1 MTIVQL
7 DKDCLKALIEGN
19 GEGSTDLSQLHAK
32 DTELTNRVNVLEEA
46 KPVVENKLTALE
58 AKNTAQDEKITAL
71 ENRTDNFVNNVAVSK
86 EGKKVKLTYTR
97 VDGTSSEV
105 EFEDS
110 DTVTLAYD
118 DEPLK
123 TRIKALEDK
132 PDKDTIYNDTE
143 VKQGIK
149 ANEASITALEGD
161 VTALRTHTDA
171 RLEALENKVDNDTIY
186 DDTAV
191 RGQITALE
199 SKVTDNKSAQD
210 AKNTELENKIT
221 ALETK
226 PDKDTVYDDTALSGR
241 VTTLETAVTDNK
253 QAQDTKN
260 SELDAKDKELEGK
273 VKALEAKEDNDKQT
287 LSLTDHTLSI
297 SNGNSVEL
305 PKYDDTALK
314 AKGTEQDEAIN
325 ALKEK
330 TKSFLTGASLAR
342 QGDTVTLTYTNI
354 DGTSTNLEFEDHD
367 TKVLAYDDTALKT
380 RVQELENKTDK
391 DTVYDDAPI
400 KARISALESKEDKD
414 TKYNVKSTTEG
425 VTVTKSEE
433 ANETVFTVNADE
445 ALKNRTT
452 TEDVKKLIE
461 ENNKRTAKVTLTHGT
476 YIDESKFTYGFD
488 NRKPEFVYNDV
499 THFGTFKVDG
509 FIKNHLENHGV
520 YLASMPE
527 SSPKPLSLLEFLV
540 YINNKPVN
548 VWLDTSGNVRANGI
562 TDDMIGQRIVVTFVG
577 LFI

>member
-19 GEGSTDLSQLHAK
+19 GGGSEDLSQLHAK

-46 KPVVENKLTALE
+46 KPVVEGKLTEIE

-161 VTALRTHTDA
+161 VTALRTHTDS
-171 RLEALENKVDNDTIY
+171 RLEALENKADNDTIY

-191 RGQITALE
+191 RGQITTLE

-226 PDKDTVYDDTALSGR
+226 PDKDTVYDDTALAGR
-241 VTTLETAVTDNK
+241 VTTLETAVADNK

-260 SELDAKDKELEGK
+260 SELDAKDKELDGK

-305 PKYDDTALK
+305 PKYDDTEVK
-314 AKGTEQDEAIN
+314 AKNTEQDEAIN

-342 QGDTVTLTYTNI
+342 QGDTVTITYTNI
-354 DGTSTNLEFEDHD
+354 DGTSTNLEFDDHD
-367 TKVLAYDDTALKT
+367 TKALAYDDSALKT

-391 DTVYDDAPI
+391 DT
-400 KARISALESKEDKD
+400 
-414 TKYNVKSTTEG
+414 KYNVKSSTSG
-425 VTVTKSEE
+425 VTVTESQEDGKE
-433 ANETVFTVNADE
+433 VFTINADE

-452 TEDVKKLIE
+452 TEDVKKLIA
-461 ENNKRTAKVTLTHGT
+461 ENNKRNAVVARSFGT
-476 YIDESKFTYGFD
+476 YTDESKFSYGYD
-488 NRKPEFVYNDV
+488 DRKPSFVYNDV

-509 FIKNHLENHGV
+509 FIKGDI
-520 YLASMPE
+520 YADGSYIASMPQG
-527 SSPKPLSLLEFLV
+527 SPKPLDLMENLI

-548 VWLDTSGNVRANGI
+548 VYLNTQGDVRVNGV
-562 TDDMIGQRIVVTFVG
+562 TNDMIGQRIVTTFIG
-577 LFI
+577 LFA

>member
-19 GEGSTDLSQLHAK
+19 GGSSEDLSQLHAK

-46 KPVVENKLTALE
+46 KPVVENKLTEIE

-123 TRIKALEDK
+123 ARIKALEAK

-161 VTALRTHTDA
+161 VTALRTHTDS
-171 RLEALENKVDNDTIY
+171 RLEALENKADNDTVY

-199 SKVTDNKSAQD
+199 TKVNDNKTAQD
-210 AKNTELENKIT
+210 AKNT
-221 ALETK
+221 
-226 PDKDTVYDDTALSGR
+226 
-241 VTTLETAVTDNK
+241 
-253 QAQDTKN
+253 
-260 SELDAKDKELEGK
+260 ELDAKDKELEGK

-314 AKGTEQDEAIN
+314 AKGTEQEEAIN
-325 ALKEK
+325 TLKEK

-342 QGDTVTLTYTNI
+342 HDDVVTLTYTNI
-354 DGTSTNLEFEDHD
+354 DGTSTNLEFSDHD
-367 TKVLAYDDTALKT
+367 TKALAYDDTALKA
-380 RVQELENKTDK
+380 RVQELENKPDK

-400 KARISALESKEDKD
+400 KARISALETKEDKD
-414 TKYNVKSTTEG
+414 TKYNVKSATSG

-433 ANETVFTVNADE
+433 NGENVFTVNADE
-445 ALKNRTT
+445 ALKNLASKD
-452 TEDVKKLIE
+452 DVQKLIA
-461 ENNKRTAKVTLTHGT
+461 ENNKRTAKVALTHGT
-476 YIDESKFTYGFD
+476 YTDESKFTYGFD
-488 NRKPEFVYNDV
+488 DRKPEFVYNDV

-509 FIKNHLENHGV
+509 FIQAHLENHGV
-520 YLASMPE
+520 YLASMPKG
-527 SSPKPLSLLEFLV
+527 SPKPLSLLEFLV

-548 VWLDTSGNVRANGI
+548 VWLDTYGNVRANGI

-577 LFI
+577 LFV

>member
-19 GEGSTDLSQLHAK
+19 GGSSEDLSQLHAK

-46 KPVVENKLTALE
+46 KPVVENKLTEIE

-123 TRIKALEDK
+123 ARIKALEDK

-161 VTALRTHTDA
+161 VTALRTHTDS
-171 RLEALENKVDNDTIY
+171 RLEALENKADNDTVY

-191 RGQITALE
+191 RGQITALDT
-199 SKVTDNKSAQD
+199 KVDNNKTAQD
-210 AKNTELENKIT
+210 TKNTELET
-221 ALETK
+221 RLQALETK
-226 PDKDTVYDDTALSGR
+226 PDKDTVYDDSALAGR
-241 VTTLETAVTDNK
+241 VTTLETAVGDNK
-253 QAQDTKN
+253 QAQDAKN
-260 SELDAKDKELEGK
+260 SELDAKDKALEGK
-273 VKALEAKEDNDKQT
+273 ITALENKADNDNQT
-287 LSLTDHTLSI
+287 LSLNDHTLSI

-314 AKGTEQDEAIN
+314 AKGTEQEEAIN
-325 ALKEK
+325 TLKEK

-342 QGDTVTLTYTNI
+342 HDDVVTLTYTNI
-354 DGTSTNLEFEDHD
+354 DGTSTNLEFSDHD
-367 TKVLAYDDTALKT
+367 TKALAYDDTALKT

-391 DTVYDDAPI
+391 DT
-400 KARISALESKEDKD
+400 
-414 TKYNVKSTTEG
+414 KYNVKSSTSG
-425 VTVTKSEE
+425 VTVTESQEDGKE
-433 ANETVFTVNADE
+433 VFTINADE
-445 ALKNRTT
+445 ALKNLPTKD
-452 TEDVKKLIE
+452 DVANAIT
-461 ENNKRTAKVTLTHGT
+461 ENNKRTAKVALTYGT
-476 YIDESKFTYGFD
+476 YWDESKFTYGFD
-488 NRKPEFVYNDV
+488 DRKPEFVYNDV

-509 FIKNHLENHGV
+509 FIKAHLENHGV
-520 YLASMPE
+520 YLASMPKG
-527 SSPKPLSLLEFLV
+527 SPKPLSLLEFLV

-577 LFI
+577 LFV

>member
-19 GEGSTDLSQLHAK
+19 GGGSEDLSQLHAK

-46 KPVVENKLTALE
+46 KPVVEGKLTEIE

-71 ENRTDNFVNNVAVSK
+71 ENRTDNFVNNVSVSK

-110 DTVTLAYD
+110 DTVTLAYN

-123 TRIKALEDK
+123 ARIKALEDK

-161 VTALRTHTDA
+161 VTALRTHTDS
-171 RLEALENKVDNDTIY
+171 RLEALENKADNDTVY

-191 RGQITALE
+191 RSQITALDT
-199 SKVTDNKSAQD
+199 KVDNNKTAQD

-226 PDKDTVYDDTALSGR
+226 PDKDTVYDDSALAGR
-241 VTTLETAVTDNK
+241 VTTLETAVGDNK
-253 QAQDTKN
+253 QAQDAKN
-260 SELDAKDKELEGK
+260 SELDAKDKALEGK
-273 VKALEAKEDNDKQT
+273 ITALENKADNDNQT
-287 LSLTDHTLSI
+287 LSLNDHTLSI

-305 PKYDDTALK
+305 PKYDDTDVK
-314 AKGTEQDEAIN
+314 AKNTEQDEAIN

-354 DGTSTNLEFEDHD
+354 DGTSTNLEFDDHD

-391 DTVYDDAPI
+391 DT
-400 KARISALESKEDKD
+400 
-414 TKYNVKSTTEG
+414 KYNVKSSTSG
-425 VTVTKSEE
+425 VTVTESQEDGKE
-433 ANETVFTVNADE
+433 VFTINADE

-452 TEDVKKLIE
+452 TEDVKKLIA
-461 ENNKRTAKVTLTHGT
+461 ENNKRNAVVARSFGT
-476 YIDESKFTYGFD
+476 YTDESKFSYGYD
-488 NRKPEFVYNDV
+488 DRKPSFVYNDV

-509 FIKNHLENHGV
+509 FIKGDI
-520 YLASMPE
+520 YADGSYIASMPQG
-527 SSPKPLSLLEFLV
+527 SPKPLDLMENLI

-548 VWLDTSGNVRANGI
+548 VYLNTQGDVRVNGV

-577 LFI
+577 LFV

>member
-19 GEGSTDLSQLHAK
+19 GGSSEDLSQLHAK

-46 KPVVENKLTALE
+46 KPVVENKLTEIE
-58 AKNTAQDEKITAL
+58 AKNTSQDEKITAL

-86 EGKKVKLTYTR
+86 EGKNVKLTYTR

-123 TRIKALEDK
+123 ARIKALEDK
-132 PDKDTIYNDTE
+132 PDKDTIYNDSE

-161 VTALRTHTDA
+161 VTALRTHTDS
-171 RLEALENKVDNDTIY
+171 RLEALENKADNDTVY

-191 RGQITALE
+191 RGQITALDT
-199 SKVTDNKSAQD
+199 KVDNNKTAQD
-210 AKNTELENKIT
+210 TKNTELET
-221 ALETK
+221 RLQALETK
-226 PDKDTVYDDTALSGR
+226 PDKDTVYDDSALAGR
-241 VTTLETAVTDNK
+241 VTTLETAVGDNK
-253 QAQDTKN
+253 QAQDAKN
-260 SELDAKDKELEGK
+260 SELDAKDKALEGK
-273 VKALEAKEDNDKQT
+273 ITALENKADNDNQT
-287 LSLTDHTLSI
+287 LSLNDHTLSI

-314 AKGTEQDEAIN
+314 AKGTEQEEAIN
-325 ALKEK
+325 TLKEK

-342 QGDTVTLTYTNI
+342 HDDVVTLTYTNI
-354 DGTSTNLEFEDHD
+354 DGTSTNLEFSDHD
-367 TKVLAYDDTALKT
+367 TKALAYDDTALKT

-391 DTVYDDAPI
+391 DT
-400 KARISALESKEDKD
+400 
-414 TKYNVKSTTEG
+414 KYNVKSSTSG
-425 VTVTKSEE
+425 VTVTESQEDGKE
-433 ANETVFTVNADE
+433 VFTINADE
-445 ALKNRTT
+445 ALKNLPTKD
-452 TEDVKKLIE
+452 DVANAIT
-461 ENNKRTAKVTLTHGT
+461 ENNKRTAKVALTYGT
-476 YIDESKFTYGFD
+476 YWDESKFTYGFD
-488 NRKPEFVYNDV
+488 DRKPEFVYNDV

-509 FIKNHLENHGV
+509 FIKAHLENHGV
-520 YLASMPE
+520 YLASMPKG
-527 SSPKPLSLLEFLV
+527 SPKPLSLLEFLV

-577 LFI
+577 LFV

>member
-19 GEGSTDLSQLHAK
+19 GEGSADLSQLHAK

-58 AKNTAQDEKITAL
+58 AKNTSQDEKITAL
-71 ENRTDNFVNNVAVSK
+71 ENRTDNFVNNVSVSK

-171 RLEALENKVDNDTIY
+171 RLEALENKADNDTIY

-226 PDKDTVYDDTALSGR
+226 PDKDTVYDDTALAGR
-241 VTTLETAVTDNK
+241 VTTLENTVADNK

-260 SELDAKDKELEGK
+260 SELDAKDKELDGK
-273 VKALEAKEDNDKQT
+273 IKALEAKEDNDKQT

-305 PKYDDTALK
+305 PKYDDTEVK
-314 AKGTEQDEAIN
+314 AKSTEQDKAIN

-342 QGDTVTLTYTNI
+342 QGDVVTLTYTNI
-354 DGTSTNLEFEDHD
+354 DGTSTNLEFSDHD
-367 TKVLAYDDTALKT
+367 TKALAYDDTALKT

-391 DTVYDDAPI
+391 DT
-400 KARISALESKEDKD
+400 
-414 TKYNVKSTTEG
+414 KYNVKSSTSG
-425 VTVTKSEE
+425 ITVTKSEE

-452 TEDVKKLIE
+452 TEDVKKLIA
-461 ENNKRTAKVTLTHGT
+461 ENNKRNAVVARSFGT
-476 YIDESKFTYGFD
+476 YTDESKFSYGYD
-488 NRKPEFVYNDV
+488 GRKPSFVYNDV

-509 FIKNHLENHGV
+509 FIKGDI
-520 YLASMPE
+520 YADGSYIASMPQG
-527 SSPKPLSLLEFLV
+527 SPKPLDLMENLI

-548 VWLDTSGNVRANGI
+548 VYLNTQGDVRVNGV
-562 TDDMIGQRIVVTFVG
+562 TNDMIGQRIVTTFIG
-577 LFI
+577 LFA

>member
-19 GEGSTDLSQLHAK
+19 GGGSEDLSQLHAK

-46 KPVVENKLTALE
+46 KPVVENKLTEIE

-71 ENRTDNFVNNVAVSK
+71 ENRTDNYVNNVSVSK
-86 EGKKVKLTYTR
+86 EGKKVKLTYNR

-123 TRIKALEDK
+123 ARIKALEDK
-132 PDKDTIYNDTE
+132 PDKDTIYNDTD

-171 RLEALENKVDNDTIY
+171 RLEALENKTDNDTIY

-191 RGQITALE
+191 RSQITALDT
-199 SKVTDNKSAQD
+199 KVDNNKTAQD

-226 PDKDTVYDDTALSGR
+226 SDKDTVYDDSALAGR
-241 VTTLETAVTDNK
+241 VTTLETTVGDNK
-253 QAQDTKN
+253 QAQDAKN
-260 SELDAKDKELEGK
+260 SELDAKDKALEGK
-273 VKALEAKEDNDKQT
+273 ITALENKADNDNQT
-287 LSLTDHTLSI
+287 LSLNDHTLSI

-305 PKYDDTALK
+305 PKYDDTEVK
-314 AKGTEQDEAIN
+314 AKSTEQGEAIN

-354 DGTSTNLEFEDHD
+354 DGTSTNLEFSDHD
-367 TKVLAYDDTALKT
+367 TKALAYDDTALKA
-380 RVQELENKTDK
+380 RVQELENKPDK

-400 KARISALESKEDKD
+400 KARISTLESKEDKD
-414 TKYNVKSTTEG
+414 TKYNVKSSTNG
-425 VTVTKSEE
+425 ITVTESQEDGKE
-433 ANETVFTVNADE
+433 VFTINADE
-445 ALKNRTT
+445 ALKNLTT
-452 TEDVKKLIE
+452 KDDVAKAIA
-461 ENNKRTAKVTLTHGT
+461 ENNKRTAKVALTHGT
-476 YIDESKFTYGFD
+476 YWDESKFTYGFD
-488 NRKPEFVYNDV
+488 DRKPEFVYNDV

-509 FIKNHLENHGV
+509 FIKGHLEDRGV
-520 YLASMPE
+520 YLASMPKG
-527 SSPKPLSLLEFLV
+527 SPKPLSLLEFLV

-548 VWLDTSGNVRANGI
+548 VWLNTSGNVRANGI

-577 LFI
+577 LFV

>member
-476 YIDESKFTYGFD
+476 YIDESKFTYGFY

-520 YLASMPE
+520 YLASMPK

>member
-19 GEGSTDLSQLHAK
+19 GEGSADLSQLHAK

-46 KPVVENKLTALE
+46 KPVVENKLTEIE

-123 TRIKALEDK
+123 ARIKALEDK

-143 VKQGIK
+143 VK
-149 ANEASITALEGD
+149 
-161 VTALRTHTDA
+161 
-171 RLEALENKVDNDTIY
+171 
-186 DDTAV
+186 
-191 RGQITALE
+191 
-199 SKVTDNKSAQD
+199 
-210 AKNTELENKIT
+210 AKN
-221 ALETK
+221 
-226 PDKDTVYDDTALSGR
+226 
-241 VTTLETAVTDNK
+241 
-253 QAQDTKN
+253 
-260 SELDAKDKELEGK
+260 
-273 VKALEAKEDNDKQT
+273 
-287 LSLTDHTLSI
+287 
-297 SNGNSVEL
+297 
-305 PKYDDTALK
+305 
-314 AKGTEQDEAIN
+314 TEQDEAIN

-342 QGDTVTLTYTNI
+342 QGDVVTLTYTNI
-354 DGTSTNLEFEDHD
+354 DGTSTNLEFSDHD
-367 TKVLAYDDTALKT
+367 TKALAYDDTALKT

-414 TKYNVKSTTEG
+414 TKYNVKSATEG

-476 YIDESKFTYGFD
+476 YIDESGFTYGFD
-488 NRKPEFVYNDV
+488 DRKPEFVYNDV

-509 FIKNHLENHGV
+509 FIKGHLENHGV

-527 SSPKPLSLLEFLV
+527 GSPKPLSLLEFLV

-548 VWLDTSGNVRANGI
+548 VWLDTSGHVRANGI

-577 LFI
+577 LFV

>member
-19 GEGSTDLSQLHAK
+19 GGGSEDLSQLHAK

-46 KPVVENKLTALE
+46 KPVVEGKLTEIE

-71 ENRTDNFVNNVAVSK
+71 ENRTDNFVNNVSVSK

-110 DTVTLAYD
+110 DTVTLAYN

-123 TRIKALEDK
+123 ARIKALEDK

-161 VTALRTHTDA
+161 VTALRTHTDS
-171 RLEALENKVDNDTIY
+171 RLEALENKADNDTVY

-191 RGQITALE
+191 RSQITALDT
-199 SKVTDNKSAQD
+199 KVDNNKTAQD
-210 AKNTELENKIT
+210 TKNTELET
-221 ALETK
+221 RLQALETK
-226 PDKDTVYDDTALSGR
+226 PDKDTVYDDSALAGR
-241 VTTLETAVTDNK
+241 VTTLETAVGDNK
-253 QAQDTKN
+253 QAQDAKN
-260 SELDAKDKELEGK
+260 SELDAKDKALEGK
-273 VKALEAKEDNDKQT
+273 ITALENKADNDNQT
-287 LSLTDHTLSI
+287 LSLNDHTLSI

-305 PKYDDTALK
+305 PKYDDTDVK
-314 AKGTEQDEAIN
+314 AKNTEQDEAIN

-354 DGTSTNLEFEDHD
+354 DGTSTNLEFDDHD

-391 DTVYDDAPI
+391 DT
-400 KARISALESKEDKD
+400 
-414 TKYNVKSTTEG
+414 KYNVKSSTSG
-425 VTVTKSEE
+425 VTVTESQEDGKE
-433 ANETVFTVNADE
+433 VFIINADE
-445 ALKNRTT
+445 ALKNLPTKD
-452 TEDVKKLIE
+452 DVANAIT
-461 ENNKRTAKVTLTHGT
+461 ENNKRTAKVALTYGT
-476 YIDESKFTYGFD
+476 YTDESKFTYGFD
-488 NRKPEFVYNDV
+488 GRKPEFVYNDV

-509 FIKNHLENHGV
+509 FIKGHLENHGV

-527 SSPKPLSLLEFLV
+527 GSPKPLSLLEFLV

-577 LFI
+577 LFV

>member
-1 MTIVQL
+1 M
-7 DKDCLKALIEGN
+7 
-19 GEGSTDLSQLHAK
+19 
-32 DTELTNRVNVLEEA
+32 
-46 KPVVENKLTALE
+46 
-58 AKNTAQDEKITAL
+58 
-71 ENRTDNFVNNVAVSK
+71 SK
-86 EGKKVKLTYTR
+86 EGKKVKLTYNR

-123 TRIKALEDK
+123 ARIKALEDK
-132 PDKDTIYNDTE
+132 PDKDTIYNDTD

-171 RLEALENKVDNDTIY
+171 RLEALENKTDNDTIY

-191 RGQITALE
+191 RGQITALDT
-199 SKVTDNKSAQD
+199 KVDNNKTAQD
-210 AKNTELENKIT
+210 TKNTELET
-221 ALETK
+221 RLQALETK
-226 PDKDTVYDDTALSGR
+226 PDKDTVYDDSALAGR
-241 VTTLETAVTDNK
+241 VTTLETAVGDNK
-253 QAQDTKN
+253 QAQDAKN
-260 SELDAKDKELEGK
+260 SELDAKDKALEGK
-273 VKALEAKEDNDKQT
+273 ITALENKADNDNQT
-287 LSLTDHTLSI
+287 LSLNDHTLSI

-305 PKYDDTALK
+305 PKYDDTEVK
-314 AKGTEQDEAIN
+314 AKSTEQGEAIN

-354 DGTSTNLEFEDHD
+354 DGTSTNLEFSDHD
-367 TKVLAYDDTALKT
+367 TKALAYDDTALKA
-380 RVQELENKTDK
+380 RVQELENKPDK

-400 KARISALESKEDKD
+400 KARISTLESKEDKD
-414 TKYNVKSTTEG
+414 TKYNVKSSTNG
-425 VTVTKSEE
+425 ITVTESQEDGKE
-433 ANETVFTVNADE
+433 VFTINADE
-445 ALKNRTT
+445 ALKNLTT
-452 TEDVKKLIE
+452 KDDVAKAIA
-461 ENNKRTAKVTLTHGT
+461 ENNKRTAKVALTHGT
-476 YIDESKFTYGFD
+476 YWDESKFTYGFD
-488 NRKPEFVYNDV
+488 DRKPEFVYNDV

-509 FIKNHLENHGV
+509 FIKGHLENHGV
-520 YLASMPE
+520 YLASMPDG
-527 SSPKPLSLLEFLV
+527 SPKPLSLLEFLV

-577 LFI
+577 LFV

>member
-19 GEGSTDLSQLHAK
+19 GGSSEDLSQLHAK

-46 KPVVENKLTALE
+46 KPVVENKLTEIE

-123 TRIKALEDK
+123 ARIKALEDK
-132 PDKDTIYNDTE
+132 PDKDTIYNDSE

-161 VTALRTHTDA
+161 VTALRTHTDS
-171 RLEALENKVDNDTIY
+171 RLEALENKADNDTVY

-199 SKVTDNKSAQD
+199 TKVNDNKTAQD

-226 PDKDTVYDDTALSGR
+226 PDKDTVYDDSALAGR
-241 VTTLETAVTDNK
+241 VTTLETAVGDNK

-287 LSLTDHTLSI
+287 LSLNDHTLSI

-314 AKGTEQDEAIN
+314 AKGTEQEEAIN
-325 ALKEK
+325 TLKEK

-342 QGDTVTLTYTNI
+342 HDDVVTLTYTNI
-354 DGTSTNLEFEDHD
+354 DGTSTNLEFSDHD
-367 TKVLAYDDTALKT
+367 TKALAYDDTALKA

-391 DTVYDDAPI
+391 DT
-400 KARISALESKEDKD
+400 
-414 TKYNVKSTTEG
+414 KYNVKSATSG
-425 VTVTKSEE
+425 VTVTKSQENDE
-433 ANETVFTVNADE
+433 NVFTINADE
-445 ALKNRTT
+445 ALKNLPTKD
-452 TEDVKKLIE
+452 DVANAIT
-461 ENNKRTAKVTLTHGT
+461 ENNKRTAKVALTHGT
-476 YIDESKFTYGFD
+476 YTDESKFTYRFD
-488 NRKPEFVYNDV
+488 DRKPEFVYNDV

-509 FIKNHLENHGV
+509 FIQGHLENHGV
-520 YLASMPE
+520 YLASMPKG
-527 SSPKPLSLLEFLV
+527 SPKPLGLLEFLI

-577 LFI
+577 LFA

>member
-19 GEGSTDLSQLHAK
+19 GGSSEDLSQLHAK

-46 KPVVENKLTALE
+46 KPVVENKLTEIE

-86 EGKKVKLTYTR
+86 EDKKVKLTYTR

-123 TRIKALEDK
+123 ARIKALEDK

-161 VTALRTHTDA
+161 VTALRTHTDS
-171 RLEALENKVDNDTIY
+171 RLEALENKADNDTVY

-199 SKVTDNKSAQD
+199 TKVNDNKTAQD

-226 PDKDTVYDDTALSGR
+226 PDKDTVYDDSDLKEQVNDLGSSIASVLHDISEIRVNNEQRLS
-241 VTTLETAVTDNK
+241 
-253 QAQDTKN
+253 
-260 SELDAKDKELEGK
+260 
-273 VKALEAKEDNDKQT
+273 ALESKEDKDKQT
-287 LSLTDHTLSI
+287 LSLEGNTLSI

-314 AKGTEQDEAIN
+314 AKGTEQEEAIN
-325 ALKEK
+325 TLKEK

-342 QGDTVTLTYTNI
+342 HDDVVTLTYTNI
-354 DGTSTNLEFEDHD
+354 DGTSTNLEFSDHD
-367 TKVLAYDDTALKT
+367 TKALAYDDTALKA

-414 TKYNVKSTTEG
+414 TKYNVKSATSG

-433 ANETVFTVNADE
+433 NGENVFTINADD
-445 ALKNRTT
+445 ALKNLASKDEVSRA
-452 TEDVKKLIE
+452 IA
-461 ENNKRTAKVTLTHGT
+461 ENNKRTTKVALTHGT
-476 YIDESKFTYGFD
+476 YEDESKFTYRFD
-488 NRKPEFVYNDV
+488 DRKPEFVYNDV

-509 FIKNHLENHGV
+509 FIKAHLENNGV
-520 YLASMPE
+520 YLASMPKG
-527 SSPKPLSLLEFLV
+527 SPKPLSLLEFLV

-577 LFI
+577 LFV

>member
-19 GEGSTDLSQLHAK
+19 GGSSEDLSQLHAK

-46 KPVVENKLTALE
+46 KPVVENKLNEIE
-58 AKNTAQDEKITAL
+58 AKNTSQDEKITAL

-123 TRIKALEDK
+123 ARIKALEDK

-161 VTALRTHTDA
+161 VTALRTHTDS
-171 RLEALENKVDNDTIY
+171 RLEALENKADNDTVY

-199 SKVTDNKSAQD
+199 TKVNDNKTAQD
-210 AKNTELENKIT
+210 TKNTELENKIT
-221 ALETK
+221 ALEAK
-226 PDKDTVYDDTALSGR
+226 PDKDTVYDDSDLKEQVNDLGSSVASVLHDISEIRVNNEQRLS
-241 VTTLETAVTDNK
+241 
-253 QAQDTKN
+253 
-260 SELDAKDKELEGK
+260 
-273 VKALEAKEDNDKQT
+273 ALEAKEDNDKQT

-314 AKGTEQDEAIN
+314 AKGTEQEEAIN
-325 ALKEK
+325 TLKEK

-342 QGDTVTLTYTNI
+342 HDDVVTLTYTNI
-354 DGTSTNLEFEDHD
+354 DGTSTNLEFSDHD
-367 TKVLAYDDTALKT
+367 TKALAYDDTALKA

-400 KARISALESKEDKD
+400 KTRISALESKEDKD
-414 TKYNVKSTTEG
+414 TKYNVKSSTSG

-433 ANETVFTVNADE
+433 NGENVFTINADE

-452 TEDVKKLIE
+452 TEDVQKLIA
-461 ENNKRTAKVTLTHGT
+461 ENNKRTAKVALTHGT
-476 YIDESKFTYGFD
+476 YTDETKFSYGFD
-488 NRKPEFVYNDV
+488 DRKPAFVYNDV

-509 FIKNHLENHGV
+509 FIKAHLENHGV

-527 SSPKPLSLLEFLV
+527 GSPKPLSLLEFLV

-548 VWLDTSGNVRANGI
+548 VWLDTSGNVRVNGI

-577 LFI
+577 LFV

>member
-19 GEGSTDLSQLHAK
+19 GGSSEDLSQLHAK

-46 KPVVENKLTALE
+46 KPVVENKLTEIE

-123 TRIKALEDK
+123 ARIKALEDK

-171 RLEALENKVDNDTIY
+171 RLEALENKTDNDTIY

-199 SKVTDNKSAQD
+199 TKVNDNKTTQD

-226 PDKDTVYDDTALSGR
+226 PDKDTVYDDSDLKEQVNDLGSSVASVLHDISEIRVNNEQRLS
-241 VTTLETAVTDNK
+241 
-253 QAQDTKN
+253 
-260 SELDAKDKELEGK
+260 
-273 VKALEAKEDNDKQT
+273 ALEAKEDNDKQT

-314 AKGTEQDEAIN
+314 TKGTEQDEAIN
-325 ALKEK
+325 TLKEK

-342 QGDTVTLTYTNI
+342 HDDVVTLTYTNI
-354 DGTSTNLEFEDHD
+354 DGTSTNLEFSDHD
-367 TKVLAYDDTALKT
+367 TKALAYDDTALKA

-414 TKYNVKSTTEG
+414 TKYNVKSATSG

-433 ANETVFTVNADE
+433 NGENVFTINADE
-445 ALKNRTT
+445 ALKNRIT
-452 TEDVKKLIE
+452 TEDVQKLIA
-461 ENNKRTAKVTLTHGT
+461 ENNKRTAKVALTHGT
-476 YIDESKFTYGFD
+476 YTDESKFTYGFD
-488 NRKPEFVYNDV
+488 DRKPEFVYNDV

-509 FIKNHLENHGV
+509 FIKGDIYADGSYIAE
-520 YLASMPE
+520 MPE
-527 SSPKPLSLLEFLV
+527 GSPKPLNLMENLI

-548 VWLDTSGNVRANGI
+548 VYMNTDGNVRVNGV
-562 TDDMIGQRIVVTFVG
+562 TSDMIGQRIVTTFIG
-577 LFI
+577 LFA

>member
-19 GEGSTDLSQLHAK
+19 GGSSEDLSQLHAK

-46 KPVVENKLTALE
+46 KPVVENKLTEIE
-58 AKNTAQDEKITAL
+58 AKNTSQDEKITAL

-86 EGKKVKLTYTR
+86 EGKNVKLTYTR

-123 TRIKALEDK
+123 ARIKALEDK
-132 PDKDTIYNDTE
+132 PDKDTIYNDSE

-161 VTALRTHTDA
+161 VTALRTHTDS
-171 RLEALENKVDNDTIY
+171 RLEALENKADNDTVY

-191 RGQITALE
+191 RGQITALDT
-199 SKVTDNKSAQD
+199 KVDNNKTAQD
-210 AKNTELENKIT
+210 TKNTELET
-221 ALETK
+221 RLQALETK
-226 PDKDTVYDDTALSGR
+226 PDKDTVYDDSALAGR
-241 VTTLETAVTDNK
+241 VTTLETAVGDNK
-253 QAQDTKN
+253 QAQDAKN
-260 SELDAKDKELEGK
+260 SELDAKDKALEGK
-273 VKALEAKEDNDKQT
+273 ITALENKADNDNQT
-287 LSLTDHTLSI
+287 LSLNDHTLSI

-314 AKGTEQDEAIN
+314 AKGTEQEEAIN
-325 ALKEK
+325 TLKEK

-342 QGDTVTLTYTNI
+342 HDDVVTLTYTNI
-354 DGTSTNLEFEDHD
+354 DGTSTNLEFSDHD
-367 TKVLAYDDTALKT
+367 TKALAYDDTALKT

-391 DTVYDDAPI
+391 DT
-400 KARISALESKEDKD
+400 
-414 TKYNVKSTTEG
+414 KYNVKSSTSG
-425 VTVTKSEE
+425 VTVTESQEDGKE
-433 ANETVFTVNADE
+433 VFTINADE
-445 ALKNRTT
+445 ALKNLPTKD
-452 TEDVKKLIE
+452 DVANAIT
-461 ENNKRTAKVTLTHGT
+461 ENNKRTAKVALTYGT
-476 YIDESKFTYGFD
+476 YRDESKFTYGFD
-488 NRKPEFVYNDV
+488 DRKPEFVYNDV

-509 FIKNHLENHGV
+509 FIKAHLENPGV
-520 YLASMPE
+520 YLASMPKG
-527 SSPKPLSLLEFLV
+527 SPKPLSLLEFLV

-562 TDDMIGQRIVVTFVG
+562 TDDMIGQRIIVTFVG
-577 LFI
+577 LFV

>member
-19 GEGSTDLSQLHAK
+19 GGSSEDLSQLHAK

-46 KPVVENKLTALE
+46 KPVVENKLTEIE

-123 TRIKALEDK
+123 ARIKALEDK

-161 VTALRTHTDA
+161 VTALRTHTDS
-171 RLEALENKVDNDTIY
+171 RLEALENK
-186 DDTAV
+186 
-191 RGQITALE
+191 
-199 SKVTDNKSAQD
+199 
-210 AKNTELENKIT
+210 
-221 ALETK
+221 
-226 PDKDTVYDDTALSGR
+226 P
-241 VTTLETAVTDNK
+241 
-253 QAQDTKN
+253 
-260 SELDAKDKELEGK
+260 
-273 VKALEAKEDNDKQT
+273 
-287 LSLTDHTLSI
+287 
-297 SNGNSVEL
+297 
-305 PKYDDTALK
+305 
-314 AKGTEQDEAIN
+314 
-325 ALKEK
+325 
-330 TKSFLTGASLAR
+330 
-342 QGDTVTLTYTNI
+342 
-354 DGTSTNLEFEDHD
+354 
-367 TKVLAYDDTALKT
+367 
-380 RVQELENKTDK
+380 DK

-414 TKYNVKSTTEG
+414 TKYNVKSATSG

-433 ANETVFTVNADE
+433 NGENVFTINADE
-445 ALKNRTT
+445 ALKNLSSKD
-452 TEDVKKLIE
+452 EVAKAIA
-461 ENNKRTAKVTLTHGT
+461 ENNKRTATVASSFGT
-476 YIDESKFTYGFD
+476 YTDETKFSYGYD
-488 NRKPEFVYNDV
+488 NRKPAFVYNDV

-509 FIKNHLENHGV
+509 FIKGDI
-520 YLASMPE
+520 YADGSYIAKMPE
-527 SSPKPLSLLEFLV
+527 GSPKPLDLMEVLI

-548 VWLDTSGNVRANGI
+548 VYMNTEGDVRVNGVTS
-562 TDDMIGQRIVVTFVG
+562 DMIGQRIVTTFIG
-577 LFI
+577 LFA

>member
-19 GEGSTDLSQLHAK
+19 GGSSEDLSQLHAK

-46 KPVVENKLTALE
+46 KPVVENKLTEIE

-123 TRIKALEDK
+123 ARIKALEDK
-132 PDKDTIYNDTE
+132 HDKDTIYNDTE

-161 VTALRTHTDA
+161 VTALRTHTDS
-171 RLEALENKVDNDTIY
+171 RLEALENKADNDTVY

-199 SKVTDNKSAQD
+199 TKVNDNKTTQD

-241 VTTLETAVTDNK
+241 VTTLESTVSDNK

-260 SELDAKDKELEGK
+260 GELDAKDKELEGK

-287 LSLTDHTLSI
+287 LSLNDHTLSI

-314 AKGTEQDEAIN
+314 TKCTEQEEAIN
-325 ALKEK
+325 TLKEK

-342 QGDTVTLTYTNI
+342 HDDVVTLTYTNI
-354 DGTSTNLEFEDHD
+354 DGTSTNLEFSDHD
-367 TKVLAYDDTALKT
+367 TKALAYDDTALKA

-414 TKYNVKSTTEG
+414 TKYNVKSATSG

-433 ANETVFTVNADE
+433 NGENVFTINADD
-445 ALKNRTT
+445 ALKNLASKD
-452 TEDVKKLIE
+452 EVSKAIA
-461 ENNKRTAKVTLTHGT
+461 ENNKRTAKVALTHGT
-476 YIDESKFTYGFD
+476 YTDESKFTYGFD
-488 NRKPEFVYNDV
+488 GRKPEFVYNDV

-509 FIKNHLENHGV
+509 FIKAHLENHGV

-527 SSPKPLSLLEFLV
+527 GSPKPLSLLEFLV

-577 LFI
+577 LFV

>member
-19 GEGSTDLSQLHAK
+19 GGSSEDLSQLHAK

-46 KPVVENKLTALE
+46 KPVVENKLTEIE

-71 ENRTDNFVNNVAVSK
+71 ENRTDNFVNNVSVSK
-86 EGKKVKLTYTR
+86 EGKKVKLTYNR

-123 TRIKALEDK
+123 ARIKALEDK

-161 VTALRTHTDA
+161 VTALRTHTDS
-171 RLEALENKVDNDTIY
+171 RLEALENKADNDTVY

-199 SKVTDNKSAQD
+199 TKVNDNKTAQD

-226 PDKDTVYDDTALSGR
+226 PDKDTVYDDSALAGR
-241 VTTLETAVTDNK
+241 VTTLETAVGDNK

-287 LSLTDHTLSI
+287 LSLNDHTLSI

-314 AKGTEQDEAIN
+314 AKGTEQEEAIN
-325 ALKEK
+325 TLKEK

-342 QGDTVTLTYTNI
+342 HDDVVTLTYTNI
-354 DGTSTNLEFEDHD
+354 DGTSTNLEFSDHD
-367 TKVLAYDDTALKT
+367 TKALAYDDTALKA

-391 DTVYDDAPI
+391 DT
-400 KARISALESKEDKD
+400 
-414 TKYNVKSTTEG
+414 KYNVKSATSG
-425 VTVTKSEE
+425 VTVTKSQENDE
-433 ANETVFTVNADE
+433 NVFTINADE
-445 ALKNRTT
+445 ALKNLASKDEVANAIT
-452 TEDVKKLIE
+452 
-461 ENNKRTAKVTLTHGT
+461 ENNKRTTKVALTHGT
-476 YIDESKFTYGFD
+476 YTDESKFTYGFD
-488 NRKPEFVYNDV
+488 GRKPEFVYNDV

-509 FIKNHLENHGV
+509 FIQGHLENHGV
-520 YLASMPE
+520 YLASMPKG
-527 SSPKPLSLLEFLV
+527 SPKPLSLLEFLI

-577 LFI
+577 LFV

>member
-19 GEGSTDLSQLHAK
+19 GGSSEDLSQLHAK

-46 KPVVENKLTALE
+46 KPVVENKLTEIE

-123 TRIKALEDK
+123 ARIKALEDK

-161 VTALRTHTDA
+161 VTALRTHTDS
-171 RLEALENKVDNDTIY
+171 RLEALENKADNDTVY

-199 SKVTDNKSAQD
+199 TKVNDNKTAQD

-226 PDKDTVYDDTALSGR
+226 PDKDTVYDDSDLKEQVNDLGSSVASVLHDISEIRVNNEQRLS
-241 VTTLETAVTDNK
+241 
-253 QAQDTKN
+253 
-260 SELDAKDKELEGK
+260 
-273 VKALEAKEDNDKQT
+273 ALEAKEDNDKQT

-314 AKGTEQDEAIN
+314 AKGTEQEEAIN
-325 ALKEK
+325 TLKEK

-342 QGDTVTLTYTNI
+342 HDDVVTLTYTNI
-354 DGTSTNLEFEDHD
+354 DGTSTNLEFSDHD
-367 TKVLAYDDTALKT
+367 TKALAYDDTALKA
-380 RVQELENKTDK
+380 RVQELENKPDK

-414 TKYNVKSTTEG
+414 TKYNVKSATDG

-445 ALKNRTT
+445 ALKNHTT
-452 TEDVKKLIE
+452 TEDVKKLIV
-461 ENNKRTAKVTLTHGT
+461 ENNKRTAKVALTHGT
-476 YIDESKFTYGFD
+476 YTDESKFTYGFD
-488 NRKPEFVYNDV
+488 DRKPEFVYNDV

-509 FIKNHLENHGV
+509 FIKAHLENHGV
-520 YLASMPE
+520 YLASMPKG
-527 SSPKPLSLLEFLV
+527 SPKPLSLLEFLV

-548 VWLDTSGNVRANGI
+548 VWLDTGGNVRANGI

-577 LFI
+577 LFV

>member
-19 GEGSTDLSQLHAK
+19 GGSSEDLSQLHAK

-46 KPVVENKLTALE
+46 KPVVENKLTEIE

-123 TRIKALEDK
+123 ARIKALEDK
-132 PDKDTIYNDTE
+132 PDKDTIYNDTD

-161 VTALRTHTDA
+161 VTALRTHTDS
-171 RLEALENKVDNDTIY
+171 RLEALENKADNDTIY

-199 SKVTDNKSAQD
+199 TKVNDNKSAQD

-226 PDKDTVYDDTALSGR
+226 PDKDTVYDDSDLKEQVNDLGSSVASVLHDISEIRVNNEQRLS
-241 VTTLETAVTDNK
+241 
-253 QAQDTKN
+253 
-260 SELDAKDKELEGK
+260 
-273 VKALEAKEDNDKQT
+273 ALEAKEDNDKQT

-314 AKGTEQDEAIN
+314 AKGTEQEEAIN
-325 ALKEK
+325 TLKEK

-342 QGDTVTLTYTNI
+342 HDDVVTLTYTNI
-354 DGTSTNLEFEDHD
+354 DGTSTNLEFSDHD
-367 TKVLAYDDTALKT
+367 TKALAYDDTALKA
-380 RVQELENKTDK
+380 RVQELENKPDK

-414 TKYNVKSTTEG
+414 TKYNVKSSTSG

-433 ANETVFTVNADE
+433 NGENVFTINADE
-445 ALKNRTT
+445 VLKNLASKD
-452 TEDVKKLIE
+452 EVAKAIA
-461 ENNKRTAKVTLTHGT
+461 ENNKRTAKVALTHGT
-476 YIDESKFTYGFD
+476 YTDESKFSYGFD
-488 NRKPEFVYNDV
+488 DRKPEFVYNDV

-509 FIKNHLENHGV
+509 FIKGDI
-520 YLASMPE
+520 YADGSYIAKMPE
-527 SSPKPLSLLEFLV
+527 GSPKPLDLMEVLI

-548 VWLDTSGNVRANGI
+548 VYMNTEGNVRVNGV
-562 TDDMIGQRIVVTFVG
+562 TSDMIGQRIVTTFIG
-577 LFI
+577 LFA

>member
-19 GEGSTDLSQLHAK
+19 GEGSADLSQLHAK

-58 AKNTAQDEKITAL
+58 AKNTSQDEKITAL
-71 ENRTDNFVNNVAVSK
+71 ENRTDNFVNNVSVSK

-171 RLEALENKVDNDTIY
+171 RLEALENKADNDTI
-186 DDTAV
+186 
-191 RGQITALE
+191 
-199 SKVTDNKSAQD
+199 
-210 AKNTELENKIT
+210 
-221 ALETK
+221 
-226 PDKDTVYDDTALSGR
+226 
-241 VTTLETAVTDNK
+241 
-253 QAQDTKN
+253 
-260 SELDAKDKELEGK
+260 
-273 VKALEAKEDNDKQT
+273 
-287 LSLTDHTLSI
+287 
-297 SNGNSVEL
+297 
-305 PKYDDTALK
+305 
-314 AKGTEQDEAIN
+314 
-325 ALKEK
+325 
-330 TKSFLTGASLAR
+330 
-342 QGDTVTLTYTNI
+342 
-354 DGTSTNLEFEDHD
+354 
-367 TKVLAYDDTALKT
+367 YDDTALKT

-391 DTVYDDAPI
+391 DT
-400 KARISALESKEDKD
+400 
-414 TKYNVKSTTEG
+414 KYNVKSSTSG
-425 VTVTKSEE
+425 ITVTKSEE

-452 TEDVKKLIE
+452 TEDVKKLIA
-461 ENNKRTAKVTLTHGT
+461 ENNKRNAVVARSFGT
-476 YIDESKFTYGFD
+476 YTDDSKFSYGYD
-488 NRKPEFVYNDV
+488 GRKPSFVYNDV

-509 FIKNHLENHGV
+509 FIKGDI
-520 YLASMPE
+520 YADGSYIASMPQG
-527 SSPKPLSLLEFLV
+527 SPKPLDLMENLI

-548 VWLDTSGNVRANGI
+548 VYLNTQGDVRVNGV
-562 TDDMIGQRIVVTFVG
+562 TNDMIGQRIVTTFIG
-577 LFI
+577 LFA

>member
-19 GEGSTDLSQLHAK
+19 GGSSEDLSQLHAK

-46 KPVVENKLTALE
+46 KPVVENKLNEIE
-58 AKNTAQDEKITAL
+58 AKNTSQDEKITAL

-123 TRIKALEDK
+123 ARIKALEDK

-143 VKQGIK
+143 VKQSIK

-161 VTALRTHTDA
+161 VTALRTHTDS
-171 RLEALENKVDNDTIY
+171 RLEALENKADNDTTY

-199 SKVTDNKSAQD
+199 TKVNDNKNAQD

-226 PDKDTVYDDTALSGR
+226 PDKDTVYDDSDLKEQVNDLGSSVASVLHDISEIRVNNEQRLS
-241 VTTLETAVTDNK
+241 
-253 QAQDTKN
+253 
-260 SELDAKDKELEGK
+260 
-273 VKALEAKEDNDKQT
+273 ALESKEDKDKQT
-287 LSLTDHTLSI
+287 LSLEGNTLSI

-314 AKGTEQDEAIN
+314 AKGTEQEEAIN
-325 ALKEK
+325 TLKDK

-342 QGDTVTLTYTNI
+342 HDDVVTLTYTNI
-354 DGTSTNLEFEDHD
+354 DGTSTNLEFSDHD
-367 TKVLAYDDTALKT
+367 TKALAYDDTALKA

-400 KARISALESKEDKD
+400 KTRISALESKEDKD
-414 TKYNVKSTTEG
+414 TKYNVKSATSG

-433 ANETVFTVNADE
+433 NGENVFTINADE
-445 ALKNRTT
+445 VLKNLASKD
-452 TEDVKKLIE
+452 EVSKAIA
-461 ENNKRTAKVTLTHGT
+461 ENNKRTATVASSFGT
-476 YIDESKFTYGFD
+476 YTDETKFSYGYD
-488 NRKPEFVYNDV
+488 DRKPAFVYNDV

-509 FIKNHLENHGV
+509 FIKGDI
-520 YLASMPE
+520 YADGSYIAKMPE
-527 SSPKPLSLLEFLV
+527 GSPKPLVLMENLI

-548 VWLDTSGNVRANGI
+548 VYMNTDGNVRVNGV
-562 TDDMIGQRIVVTFVG
+562 TSDMIGQRIVTTFIG
-577 LFI
+577 LFA

>member
-19 GEGSTDLSQLHAK
+19 SGGSEDLSQLHAK

-46 KPVVENKLTALE
+46 KPVVENKLTEIE

-123 TRIKALEDK
+123 ARIKALEDK

-149 ANEASITALEGD
+149 ANEASITTLEGD
-161 VTALRTHTDA
+161 VTALRTHTDT
-171 RLEALENKVDNDTIY
+171 RLEALENKADNDTIY

-199 SKVTDNKSAQD
+199 TKVNDNKTAQD
-210 AKNTELENKIT
+210 AKSTELENKIT

-226 PDKDTVYDDTALSGR
+226 PDKDTVYDDSDLKEQVNDLGSSVASALHDISDIR
-241 VTTLETAVTDNK
+241 V
-253 QAQDTKN
+253 KN
-260 SELDAKDKELEGK
+260 EQRLS
-273 VKALEAKEDNDKQT
+273 ALEAKEDNDKQT

-314 AKGTEQDEAIN
+314 AKGTEQEEAIN
-325 ALKEK
+325 TLKEK

-342 QGDTVTLTYTNI
+342 HDDVVTLTYTNI
-354 DGTSTNLEFEDHD
+354 DGTSTNLEFSDHD
-367 TKVLAYDDTALKT
+367 TKALAYDDTALKA
-380 RVQELENKTDK
+380 RVQELENKPDK

-414 TKYNVKSTTEG
+414 TKYNVKSVTSG

-433 ANETVFTVNADE
+433 NSENVFTINADE

-452 TEDVKKLIE
+452 TDDVKKLIA
-461 ENNKRTAKVTLTHGT
+461 ENNKRNAIVARSFGT
-476 YIDESKFTYGFD
+476 YTDETKFSYGYD
-488 NRKPEFVYNDV
+488 DRKPSFVYNDV

-509 FIKNHLENHGV
+509 FIKGDIYADGSYIAE
-520 YLASMPE
+520 MPE
-527 SSPKPLSLLEFLV
+527 GSPKPLDLMENLI

-548 VWLDTSGNVRANGI
+548 VYMNTEGNVRVNGV
-562 TDDMIGQRIVVTFVG
+562 TSDMIGQRIVTTFVG
-577 LFI
+577 LFA

>member
-19 GEGSTDLSQLHAK
+19 GGSSEDLSQLHAK

-46 KPVVENKLTALE
+46 KPVVENKLTEIE

-86 EGKKVKLTYTR
+86 DGKKVKLTYTR

-123 TRIKALEDK
+123 ARIKALEDK

-161 VTALRTHTDA
+161 VTALRTHTDS
-171 RLEALENKVDNDTIY
+171 RLEALENKADNDTVY

-199 SKVTDNKSAQD
+199 TKVNDNKTTQD
-210 AKNTELENKIT
+210 TKNTELENKIT

-226 PDKDTVYDDTALSGR
+226 PDKDTVYDDTALAGR
-241 VTTLETAVTDNK
+241 VTTLETAVGDNK

-287 LSLTDHTLSI
+287 LSLNDHTLSI

-314 AKGTEQDEAIN
+314 TKGTEQEEAIN
-325 ALKEK
+325 TLKEK

-342 QGDTVTLTYTNI
+342 HDDVVTLTYTNI
-354 DGTSTNLEFEDHD
+354 DGTSTNLEFNDHD
-367 TKVLAYDDTALKT
+367 TKALAYDDTALKT

-391 DTVYDDAPI
+391 DT
-400 KARISALESKEDKD
+400 
-414 TKYNVKSTTEG
+414 KYNVKSSTSG
-425 VTVTKSEE
+425 VTVTESQEDGKE
-433 ANETVFTVNADE
+433 VFTINADE
-445 ALKNRTT
+445 ALKNLPTKD
-452 TEDVKKLIE
+452 DVANAIT
-461 ENNKRTAKVTLTHGT
+461 ENNKRIAKVALTYGT
-476 YIDESKFTYGFD
+476 YWDESKFTYGFD
-488 NRKPEFVYNDV
+488 ARKPEFVYNDV

-509 FIKNHLENHGV
+509 FIKGHLENHGE
-520 YLASMPE
+520 YLASMPKG
-527 SSPKPLSLLEFLV
+527 SPKPLSLLEFLI
-540 YINNKPVN
+540 YINNKTVN

-577 LFI
+577 LFV

>member
-19 GEGSTDLSQLHAK
+19 GGSSEDLSQLHAK

-46 KPVVENKLTALE
+46 KPVVENKLTEIE

-123 TRIKALEDK
+123 ARIKALEDK

-171 RLEALENKVDNDTIY
+171 RLDALENKTDNDTIY
-186 DDTAV
+186 DDTTV

-199 SKVTDNKSAQD
+199 TKVNDNKTAQD

-241 VTTLETAVTDNK
+241 VTTLESAVSDNK

-287 LSLTDHTLSI
+287 LSLNDHTLSI

-305 PKYDDTALK
+305 PKYDDSALK
-314 AKGTEQDEAIN
+314 AKGTEQEEAIN
-325 ALKEK
+325 AIKEK

-342 QGDTVTLTYTNI
+342 QGDVVTLTYTNI
-354 DGTSTNLEFEDHD
+354 DGTSTNLEFSDHD
-367 TKVLAYDDTALKT
+367 TKALAYDDTALKT

-391 DTVYDDAPI
+391 DT
-400 KARISALESKEDKD
+400 
-414 TKYNVKSTTEG
+414 KYNVKSSTSG
-425 VTVTKSEE
+425 VTVTESQEDGKE
-433 ANETVFTVNADE
+433 VFTINADE
-445 ALKNRTT
+445 ALKNLPTKD
-452 TEDVKKLIE
+452 DVANAIT
-461 ENNKRTAKVTLTHGT
+461 ENNKRTAKVALTYGT
-476 YIDESKFTYGFD
+476 YWDESKFTYGFD
-488 NRKPEFVYNDV
+488 DRKPEFVYNDV

-509 FIKNHLENHGV
+509 FIKAHLENPGV
-520 YLASMPE
+520 YLASMPKG
-527 SSPKPLSLLEFLV
+527 SPKPLSLLEFLV

-577 LFI
+577 LFV

>member
-19 GEGSTDLSQLHAK
+19 GEGSADLSQLHAK

-58 AKNTAQDEKITAL
+58 AKNTSQDEKITAL

-132 PDKDTIYNDTE
+132 PDKDTVYNDTE

-161 VTALRTHTDA
+161 VTALRTHTDS

-210 AKNTELENKIT
+210 AK
-221 ALETK
+221 
-226 PDKDTVYDDTALSGR
+226 
-241 VTTLETAVTDNK
+241 
-253 QAQDTKN
+253 
-260 SELDAKDKELEGK
+260 DKELDGK
-273 VKALEAKEDNDKQT
+273 IKALEAKEDNDKQT
-287 LSLTDHTLSI
+287 LSLTDHTLAI

-305 PKYDDTALK
+305 PKYDDTEVK
-314 AKGTEQDEAIN
+314 AKNTEQDEAIN

-342 QGDTVTLTYTNI
+342 QGDTVTLTYTNV
-354 DGTSTNLEFEDHD
+354 DGASTNLEFEDHD
-367 TKVLAYDDTALKT
+367 TKVLAYDDTALKA

-414 TKYNVKSTTEG
+414 TKYNVKSATEG

-461 ENNKRTAKVTLTHGT
+461 ENNKRTSKVVLTHGT

-488 NRKPEFVYNDV
+488 DRKPEFVYNDV

-527 SSPKPLSLLEFLV
+527 GSPKPLSLLEFLV

-577 LFI
+577 LFV

>member
-19 GEGSTDLSQLHAK
+19 GGSSEDLSQLHAK

-46 KPVVENKLTALE
+46 KPVVENKLTEIE
-58 AKNTAQDEKITAL
+58 AKNTSQDEKITAL

-123 TRIKALEDK
+123 ARIKALEDK

-161 VTALRTHTDA
+161 VTALRTHTDS
-171 RLEALENKVDNDTIY
+171 RLEALENKADNDTVY

-199 SKVTDNKSAQD
+199 TKVNDNKTTQD
-210 AKNTELENKIT
+210 TKNTELENKIT

-226 PDKDTVYDDTALSGR
+226 PDKDTVYDDSALAGR
-241 VTTLETAVTDNK
+241 VTTLETAVSDNK

-287 LSLTDHTLSI
+287 LSLNDHTLSI

-314 AKGTEQDEAIN
+314 TKGTEQEEAIN
-325 ALKEK
+325 TLKEK

-342 QGDTVTLTYTNI
+342 HDDVVTLTYTNI
-354 DGTSTNLEFEDHD
+354 DGTSTNLEFSDHD
-367 TKVLAYDDTALKT
+367 TKALAYDDTALKA
-380 RVQELENKTDK
+380 RVQELENK
-391 DTVYDDAPI
+391 P
-400 KARISALESKEDKD
+400 DKD
-414 TKYNVKSTTEG
+414 TKYNVKSSTSG
-425 VTVTKSEE
+425 VTVTESQEDGKE
-433 ANETVFTVNADE
+433 VFTINADE
-445 ALKNRTT
+445 ALKNLPTKD
-452 TEDVKKLIE
+452 DVANAIT
-461 ENNKRTAKVTLTHGT
+461 ENNKRTAKVALTHGT
-476 YIDESKFTYGFD
+476 YTDESKFTYGFD
-488 NRKPEFVYNDV
+488 DRKPEFVYNDV

-509 FIKNHLENHGV
+509 FIKGHLENHGV

-527 SSPKPLSLLEFLV
+527 GSPKPLSLLEFLV

-577 LFI
+577 LFV